1 MVEVTADQVQCGDV
15 VVLKNEPVMV
25 KYIDG
30 PDRIGTFDF
39 HVVDQIGNSHIEIV
53 TGVVKLSL

>member
-1 MVEVTADQVQCGDV
+1 MVEVTADKVQCGDV

-25 KYIDG
+25 KFIDG

-39 HVVDQIGNSHIEIV
+39 HVVDQIGNTHIEIV